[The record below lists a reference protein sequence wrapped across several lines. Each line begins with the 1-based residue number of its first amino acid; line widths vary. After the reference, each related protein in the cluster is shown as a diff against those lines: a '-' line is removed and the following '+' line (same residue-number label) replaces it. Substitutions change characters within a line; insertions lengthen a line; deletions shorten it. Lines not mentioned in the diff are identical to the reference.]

1 MKRSRRMVV
10 LCHCILNA
18 SAIVEGEAAYAGAL
32 ENLLLPIAR
41 DGLGIIQLPCPES
54 TFLGLKRWGMTS
66 EQYDTPAFRRHCA
79 SILEPFIDQVED
91 ALENGIEILGIVGI
105 KGSPSCGVRETCLG
119 CRRGTARGSR
129 EAGRAEGP
137 GVFVKVLRQEL
148 TARGLDLPMTEVD
161 NGDPEAACWEE
172 TRKSLEK
179 GKRT

>member
-1 MKRSRRMVV
+1 MKRSRRIVV

-91 ALENGIEILGIVGI
+91 ALENGVEILGIVGV

-119 CRRGTARGSR
+119 CRGGTARGSQ
-129 EAGRAEGP
+129 EARRGEGP
-137 GVFVKVLRQEL
+137 GVFIEVLRQGL
-148 TARGLDLPMTEVD
+148 SARGLDLAMTDAD
-161 NGDPEAACWEE
+161 NGDPETACWEE
-172 TRKSLEK
+172 TRERLAK